1 LSWNIPN
8 QKFIKITMLNYS
20 SIFFK
25 VLVFLSFISNVAFAQ
40 TPKYQFS
47 RKISLPTG
55 DGKWDYQKIEDGKL
69 YVSHADRIHII
80 DLKSEKQIGE
90 IAGLKGVHGI
100 APVKDLNKGFISNG
114 TDNSITVFDLKT
126 YKVLNTIM
134 IEGKKAD
141 AILYDKFSNQI
152 FVFNN
157 GSGNAIVIDPKTD
170 KIVGKIEMGGGPEF
184 AVSNE
189 KGNVFNNNEESN
201 EIFEIDTKT
210 LTVKN
215 KFSLAPNEVPTGLTM
230 DVKNNRLFSVCR
242 KTKTMVVMDA
252 STGKIVATLPIGAGV
267 DGVIYDKKLQLIIT
281 SNGEGNAT
289 IIHQVDADN
298 YTVSQTLTTSKG
310 QKTIVFDEKNH
321 NIFLTGANYQ
331 EDGKTPATG
340 TFGVSIYSVK

>member
-1 LSWNIPN
+1 MRQHIA
-8 QKFIKITMLNYS
+8 
-20 SIFFK
+20 IFFQ
-25 VLVFLSFISNVAFAQ
+25 FLAFQLFLTNFTFAQ
-40 TPKYQFS
+40 TPIYQFS

-55 DGKWDYQKIEDGKL
+55 DGKWDYQKIDDGKL

-90 IAGLKGVHGI
+90 IIDLKGVHGI

-141 AILYDKFSNQI
+141 AILYDKFSNQV

-157 GSGNAIVIDPKTD
+157 ESGDAIVIDPKTD
-170 KIVGKIEMGGGPEF
+170 KVVSKVEMGGAPEF
-184 AVSNE
+184 AASNE
-189 KGNVFNNNEESN
+189 KGSVFNNNEESN

-210 LTVKN
+210 LTIKN
-215 KFSLAPNEVPTGLTM
+215 KFSLVPNEVPTGLAI

-252 STGKIVATLPIGAGV
+252 SSGKIVATLPIGAGV
-267 DGVIYDKKLQLIIT
+267 DGAIYDKKLSLIIT

-289 IIHQVDADN
+289 IIRQVDADN

-340 TFGVSIYSVK
+340 TFGVSVYSVK

>member
-1 LSWNIPN
+1 MCH
-8 QKFIKITMLNYS
+8 FTA
-20 SIFFK
+20 IFLK
-25 VLVFLSFISNVAFAQ
+25 VLLFQIILSNIAFAQ
-40 TPKYQFS
+40 TSTYQFA

-55 DGKWDYQKIEDGKL
+55 DGKWDYQKIDDGKL
-69 YVSHADRIHII
+69 YVAHADRIHII
-80 DLKSEKQIGE
+80 DLKTEKQLGE
-90 IAGLKGVHGI
+90 ISGLKGVHGI
-100 APVKDLNKGFISNG
+100 APVSGLNKGFISNG

-141 AILYDKFSNQI
+141 AILYDKFSNQV

-170 KIVGKIEMGGGPEF
+170 KVVGKIEMGGGPEF

-189 KGNVFNNNEESN
+189 KGSIFNNNEESN
-201 EIFEIDTKT
+201 EIFEIDAKT
-210 LTVKN
+210 LKIKS
-215 KFSLAPNEVPTGLTM
+215 KFSLAPNEVPTGLAM

-252 STGKIVATLPIGAGV
+252 SSGKIVATLPIGAGV
-267 DGVIYDKKLQLIIT
+267 DGVIYDEKLALIIT

-289 IIHQVDADN
+289 IIKQSDADN
-298 YTVSQTLTTSKG
+298 YTVGQILTTVKG
-310 QKTIVFDEKNH
+310 QKTIVFDDKNH
-321 NIFLTGANYQ
+321 NIFLTGSDYQ

-340 TFGVSIYSVK
+340 TFGISVYSVK

>member
-1 LSWNIPN
+1 MRPFL
-8 QKFIKITMLNYS
+8 T
-20 SIFFK
+20 
-25 VLVFLSFISNVAFAQ
+25 VLAFQLFLSTFTFAQ
-40 TPKYQFS
+40 TPTYQFS
-47 RKISLPTG
+47 RKIGLPSG
-55 DGKWDYQKIEDGKL
+55 DGKWDYQKIDDGKL
-69 YVSHADRIHII
+69 YVSHADRIHVI

-100 APVKDLNKGFISNG
+100 APVKELNKGFISNG

-141 AILYDKFSNQI
+141 AILYDKFSKQI

-170 KIVGKIEMGGGPEF
+170 KVIGKIEMGGGPEF
-184 AVSNE
+184 AASNE
-189 KGNVFNNNEESN
+189 NGSIFNNNEESN
-201 EIFEIDTKT
+201 EIFEIDSKT
-210 LTVKN
+210 LQVKN
-215 KFSLAPNEVPTGLTM
+215 KYSLAPNEVPTGLAI

-252 STGKIVATLPIGAGV
+252 ISGKVVATLPIGAGV
-267 DGVIYDKKLQLIIT
+267 DGVIYDKKLQLVIT

-289 IIHQVDADN
+289 IIRQVDADN
-298 YTVSQTLTTSKG
+298 YTVYQTLSTSKG
-310 QKTIVFDEKNH
+310 QKTIVFDLKNH

-340 TFGVSIYSVK
+340 TFGVSVYSVK

>member
-1 LSWNIPN
+1 MRYFTAAFLQILIS
-8 QKFIKITMLNYS
+8 Q
-20 SIFFK
+20 FFFST
-25 VLVFLSFISNVAFAQ
+25 LAFAQ
-40 TPKYQFS
+40 TPTYQFS
-47 RKISLPTG
+47 RKISIPTG
-55 DGKWDYQKIEDGKL
+55 NGKWDYQIIDDGKL

-80 DLKSEKQIGE
+80 DLKNEEQIGE
-90 IAGLKGVHGI
+90 ITGLKGVHGI

-126 YKVLNTIM
+126 YKVLDTIM

-141 AILYDKFSNQI
+141 AILYDQFSKQV

-157 GSGNAIVIDPKTD
+157 GSGNAIVINPKTD
-170 KIVGKIEMGGGPEF
+170 AVVGKVEMGGAPEF
-184 AVSNE
+184 AASNE
-189 KGNVFNNNEESN
+189 RGSIFNNNEDSH

-210 LTVKN
+210 LKVKN
-215 KFSLAPNEVPTGLTM
+215 KFSLAPNEIPTGLAI

-242 KTKTMVVMDA
+242 KTKTLVVMDA
-252 STGKIVATLPIGAGV
+252 NSGKIVATLPIGAGV

-289 IIHQVDADN
+289 IIRQISADN
-298 YTVSQTLTTSKG
+298 YAVSQTLTTSKG

-331 EDGKTPATG
+331 EDGKTPAIG
-340 TFGVSIYSVK
+340 TFGVSVYGIK

>member
-1 LSWNIPN
+1 
-8 QKFIKITMLNYS
+8 MLNYP
-20 SIFFK
+20 SILFK
-25 VLVFLSFISNVAFAQ
+25 ALVLLTFISHSNFGQ
-40 TPKYQFS
+40 TPTYEFS
-47 RKISLPTG
+47 RKISLSSG
-55 DGKWDYQKIEDGKL
+55 DGKWDYQKIDDGKL

-90 IAGLKGVHGI
+90 ITGLKGVHGI

-126 YKVLNTIM
+126 YNVLNTIM

-157 GSGNAIVIDPKTD
+157 GSGNAVVIDPKTE
-170 KIVGKIEMGGGPEF
+170 KVVGKIEMGRAPEF

-189 KGNVFNNNEESN
+189 KGSVFNNNEEIN
-201 EIFEIDTKT
+201 EVFEIDTKT

-242 KTKTMVVMDA
+242 KTKTLVVMDA

-289 IIHQVDADN
+289 IIRQIDADN
-298 YTVSQTLTTSKG
+298 YSVSQTLTTQKG

-331 EDGKTPATG
+331 EDGKTPAPG
-340 TFGVSIYSVK
+340 TFGVSVYSIK

>member
-1 LSWNIPN
+1 MRYFTAAFLQILIS
-8 QKFIKITMLNYS
+8 Q
-20 SIFFK
+20 FFFST
-25 VLVFLSFISNVAFAQ
+25 LAFAQ
-40 TPKYQFS
+40 TPTYQFS
-47 RKISLPTG
+47 RKISIPTG
-55 DGKWDYQKIEDGKL
+55 NGKWDYQIIDDGKL

-80 DLKSEKQIGE
+80 DLKNEEQIGE
-90 IAGLKGVHGI
+90 ITGLKGVHGI

-126 YKVLNTIM
+126 YKVLDTIM

-141 AILYDKFSNQI
+141 AILYDQFSNQV

-157 GSGNAIVIDPKTD
+157 GSGNTIVINPKTNAV
-170 KIVGKIEMGGGPEF
+170 VGKIEMGGAPEF
-184 AVSNE
+184 TASNE
-189 KGNVFNNNEESN
+189 RGSIFNNNEDSH

-210 LTVKN
+210 LKVKN
-215 KFSLAPNEVPTGLTM
+215 KFSLAPNEIPTGLAI

-242 KTKTMVVMDA
+242 KTKTLVVMDA
-252 STGKIVATLPIGAGV
+252 NSGKIVATLPIGAGV

-289 IIHQVDADN
+289 IIRQISADN
-298 YTVSQTLTTSKG
+298 YAVSQTLTTSKG

-331 EDGKTPATG
+331 EDGKTPAIG
-340 TFGVSIYSVK
+340 TFGVSVYGIK

>member
-1 LSWNIPN
+1 MRNFTAIIL
-8 QKFIKITMLNYS
+8 Q
-20 SIFFK
+20 
-25 VLVFLSFISNVAFAQ
+25 VLVFQVILSNISLAQ
-40 TPKYQFS
+40 TPTYQFS
-47 RKISLPTG
+47 KKISLPTG
-55 DGKWDYQKIEDGKL
+55 DGKWDYQKIDEGKL

-80 DLKSEKQIGE
+80 DLKTEKQIGE
-90 IAGLKGVHGI
+90 ITGLKGVHGI
-100 APVKDLNKGFISNG
+100 APVKELNKGFISNG
-114 TDNSITVFDLKT
+114 TDNSITIFDLKT

-141 AILYDKFSNQI
+141 AILYDKFSNQV

-157 GSGNAIVIDPKTD
+157 GSGNAVVIDPKTD
-170 KIVGKIEMGGGPEF
+170 AIVGKIEMGGAPEF
-184 AVSNE
+184 AASNE
-189 KGNVFNNNEESN
+189 KGSVFNNNEESN
-201 EIFEIDTKT
+201 EVFEIDSKT
-210 LTVKN
+210 LKIKN
-215 KFSLAPNEVPTGLTM
+215 KFSLAPNEVPTGLAI

-267 DGVIYDKKLQLIIT
+267 DGVIYDKKMQLVIT

-289 IIHQVDADN
+289 IIRQVDSDN

-321 NIFLTGANYQ
+321 NIFLTGSNYQ

-340 TFGVSIYSVK
+340 TFGVSVYSVK